1 MTNTVLKDGRVL
13 HIPGTPFITD
23 SVSVIAAPADDQLA
37 DLARL
42 VRSDDLVP
50 FSSRLIRGVK
60 KRRFQP
66 RYAAVNRARL
76 ELARLCIDR
85 SLAECVTDGSAPL
98 PQA

>member
-1 MTNTVLKDGRVL
+1 MTTTTLRDGRVL
-13 HIPGTPFITD
+13 HIPGVPFITD
-23 SVSVIAAPADDQLA
+23 AVSVILAPADD
-37 DLARL
+37 DLAKLAQL
-42 VRSDDLVP
+42 VRADDLVP

-85 SLAECVTDGSAPL
+85 SLAEGGLAGPL
-98 PQA
+98 PS